1 LRAISVM
8 EGSSSHIEISKF
20 ASKTDIN
27 DDKENQQP
35 NKKREGMTAY
45 GEAWLYDFK
54 PTMFAKVDE
63 AHRRIERPYR
73 FESNAVTKLCF
84 AAD

>member
-1 LRAISVM
+1 M
-8 EGSSSHIEISKF
+8 
-20 ASKTDIN
+20 TDIQA
-27 DDKENQQP
+27 DKENQQP
-35 NKKREGMTAY
+35 NKQRDGMIAY

-63 AHRRIERPYR
+63 AYRKIDRPYR
-73 FESNAVTKLCF
+73 FESNEVTKLCF